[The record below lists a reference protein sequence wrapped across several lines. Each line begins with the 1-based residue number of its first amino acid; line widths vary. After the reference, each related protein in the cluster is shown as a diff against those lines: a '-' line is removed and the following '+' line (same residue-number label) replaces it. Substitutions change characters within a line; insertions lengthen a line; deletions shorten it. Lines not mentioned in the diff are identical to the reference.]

1 MNLLE
6 LGWIFLTDPL
16 NLSLSLG
23 SILMALLVLWWSRSS
38 GLSVTKRVF
47 LIYAHIAFLIVPVA
61 LFAYSSGCALPSSD
75 CTVKTALYAMPFILT
90 GIIMTAGVLGY
101 FVMPRL
107 YRKRMGA
114 RVLTGP
120 LAQFVRQNADKHRLH
135 TPSLNVIDSAVP
147 QAFSFSS
154 LRPAI
159 FISAGM
165 LDILSAN
172 ELKAVLLHELGHLAR
187 RSSLFKFSAKL
198 AQTISPV
205 AMFTSM
211 HHALNSEEN
220 DADDFAVRAQ
230 GTRRH
235 LESARRKVDAF
246 LAFSE

>member
-23 SILMALLVLWWSRSS
+23 SILMALLVLWWSRNS
-38 GLSVTKRVF
+38 GLSVAKRVF

-61 LFAYSSGCALPSSD
+61 LFAYASGCALPASD
-75 CTVKTALYAMPFILT
+75 CTVKTALYAMPFILAGVIT
-90 GIIMTAGVLGY
+90 TAGVLGY

-107 YRKRMGA
+107 YRRRMGA
-114 RVLTGP
+114 RALRGP
-120 LAQFVRQNADKHRLH
+120 LARFVAQQADKHGLRA
-135 TPSLNVIDSAVP
+135 PSLHVIDSAVP

-154 LRPAI
+154 FKPAI

-172 ELKAVLLHELGHLAR
+172 EVKAVLLHELGHLAH
-187 RSSLFKFSAKL
+187 RSSLLKFSATL
-198 AQTISPV
+198 AHAVSPV
-205 AMFTSM
+205 AKFASM
-211 HHALNSEEN
+211 HHALDREECE
-220 DADDFAVRAQ
+220 ADRFATTIQ
-230 GTRRH
+230 GTHRH
-235 LESARRKVDAF
+235 LESARRKVEGF